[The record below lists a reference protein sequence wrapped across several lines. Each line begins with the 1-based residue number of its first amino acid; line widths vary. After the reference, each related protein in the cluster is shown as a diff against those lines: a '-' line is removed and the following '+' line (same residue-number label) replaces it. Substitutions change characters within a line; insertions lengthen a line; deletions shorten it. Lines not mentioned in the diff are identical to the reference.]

1 MYTAITLS
9 RRIGVLMMETALQNM
24 TWCSDQ
30 WCTEF
35 GFVANDRCWDS
46 AYSITTLMMIAKVV
60 HIADGRQIFLW
71 RYRSHQQRY
80 RWYNDGTT
88 WCKLTWNVLCGGCK
102 AEKSSTWKDLCVYP
116 PYPAMNIL
124 CIHHHLDLL
133 YQTMYYPSHQI
144 IRNQATQQK
153 FTLRLS
159 CVFLHVPQWANGMRR
174 INGSKLGT
182 PHYQIGHSFINF
194 PMGINNM

>member
-46 AYSITTLMMIAKVV
+46 AYSITTLNMIAKVV

-71 RYRSHQQRY
+71 RCRSHQQRY

-88 WCKLTWNVLCGGCK
+88 WCKLTWNV
-102 AEKSSTWKDLCVYP
+102 CVVAAKLKIFHVERSLRL
-116 PYPAMNIL
+116 PAISR
-124 CIHHHLDLL
+124 HE
-133 YQTMYYPSHQI
+133 YTMYSSPFRSSLSDNVLSKPSNHQE
-144 IRNQATQQK
+144 
-153 FTLRLS
+153 
-159 CVFLHVPQWANGMRR
+159 P
-174 INGSKLGT
+174 SKPAKIYT
-182 PHYQIGHSFINF
+182 
-194 PMGINNM
+194 